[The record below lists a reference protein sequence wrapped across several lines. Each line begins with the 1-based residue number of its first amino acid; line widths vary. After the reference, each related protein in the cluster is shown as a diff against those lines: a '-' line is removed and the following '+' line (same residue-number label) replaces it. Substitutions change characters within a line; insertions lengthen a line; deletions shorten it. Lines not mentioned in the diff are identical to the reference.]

1 LIDTGDGARQPR
13 VVGPGPD
20 SKFFH
25 VPDDG
30 AGELPPQGGQCHIEA
45 VMTDLKTLYEQDLAA
60 WSRQQTEALR
70 AAGRGGSNQPLDWE
84 NLAEEIED
92 LAKSLRR
99 RLRSQ
104 IARIIHHQVKLE
116 YSPAIEPRNGWRRTI
131 RLARLDIARILED
144 SPSLKREIPRLIEK
158 ETAGAVQFAIVD
170 LEEHSEIDQMEL
182 PTIKNTTYTEE
193 QVLGDWF
200 PEERRG

>member
-1 LIDTGDGARQPR
+1 
-13 VVGPGPD
+13 
-20 SKFFH
+20 
-25 VPDDG
+25 
-30 AGELPPQGGQCHIEA
+30 
-45 VMTDLKTLYEQDLAA
+45 MTDLKTLYETDTVA
-60 WSRQQTEALR
+60 WSEHQAAALR
-70 AAGRGGSNQPLDWE
+70 AAALGGSNQRLDWA

-131 RLARLDIARILED
+131 RLARADIARVLED
-144 SPSLKREIPRLIEK
+144 SPSLRREIPRLIEK
-158 ETAGAVQFAIVD
+158 ETAGAVQLAILD
-170 LEEHSEIDQMEL
+170 LEEHSEIDQMEV

-200 PEERRG
+200 PEESVR